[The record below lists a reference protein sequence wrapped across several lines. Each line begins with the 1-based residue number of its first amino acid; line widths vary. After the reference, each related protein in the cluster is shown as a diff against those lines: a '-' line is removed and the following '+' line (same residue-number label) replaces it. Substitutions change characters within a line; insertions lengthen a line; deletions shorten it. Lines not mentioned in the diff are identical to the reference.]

1 MKRFASWIIL
11 AAALAAGCGKAP
23 VDEAKVEAYNRW
35 HLTRAKVLV
44 SLGRKQLG
52 VGEMD
57 KALASA
63 SEALKLKEDYTEAR
77 VLLGKVLIEKGQY
90 AHAIAQLRRCTKE
103 QPESSRCAYLLGVAL
118 ERHGMLQEALDSY
131 LLAEQ
136 LDDKDFHPVVAAG
149 EVMVS
154 LGQVQRAQEHV
165 EGFIG
170 KTVRDDPA
178 LYELAG
184 RIASMRQEHERA
196 ARHFLAACDLAPGT
210 TSYQELLGRSQ
221 MAAGRY
227 AEAAETFGQ
236 LGDVEDYQAPAW
248 VYSMLGQ
255 CHMALDNPNRARTA
269 FDQAAKMNGNSPEV
283 WCDLA
288 RAELA
293 NGDAGRAVLS
303 AREALQQDK
312 NHLDGTLLLAFS
324 LMRTQQNAGAI
335 RILSAASVKHPKS
348 TMVHC
353 LLGKAYAADGKLAK
367 ATESY
372 REALRLDPRNAA
384 ARELLKAARQNG
396 REVSSS
402 DETNQ

>member
-1 MKRFASWIIL
+1 MKRSAWIIL
-11 AAALAAGCGKAP
+11 AAALAAGCGEAP

-44 SLGRKQLG
+44 SLGRKQLY
-52 VGEMD
+52 VGELD

-63 SEALKLKEDYTEAR
+63 NEALALKKDYTDAR
-77 VLLGKVLIEKGQY
+77 VLLGKTLIEKGQY
-90 AHAIAQLRRCTKE
+90 AYAIAQLKQCTKE
-103 QPESSRCAYLLGVAL
+103 QPESSRCAYLLGVAM

-165 EGFIG
+165 ETFIG
-170 KTVRDDPA
+170 RTLRDDPA

-184 RIASMRQEHERA
+184 RIASMRKEHDRA
-196 ARHFLAACDLAPGT
+196 ARHFLAACDLAPEAMT
-210 TSYQELLGRSQ
+210 YRQLLGRSQ

-236 LGDVEDYQAPAW
+236 LTQAEDHEAPAW
-248 VYSMLGQ
+248 TYSMLGQ

-293 NGDAGRAVLS
+293 NGDVKRAVLS

-324 LMRTQQNAGAI
+324 LMRTQQNAEAT
-335 RILSAASVKHPKS
+335 RVLSAASTKHPKS

-353 LLGKAYAADGKLAK
+353 LLGKAYAAEGQHAK
-367 ATESY
+367 ANRSY
-372 REALRLDPRNAA
+372 REALRLDPQNAA
-384 ARELLKAARQNG
+384 ARELLKAADRNG
-396 REVSSS
+396 REVSST
-402 DETNQ
+402 DATNQ